1 MNVPRKLL
9 FSILMFLVVVL
20 FGIFGYTWIEGW
32 DLLDSLYMTIITL
45 STVGY
50 GEVREIGPGGRI
62 FTVLLIVFG
71 LFTITYIV
79 GLVAETLVAG
89 EIRSVLGRRKVS
101 KKIKSLR
108 DHYIICG
115 YGRIGS
121 IICKELTRKAIPLM
135 VIEKDE
141 RVQEQLEEDK
151 ILYLDGDATQE
162 ETLLEAGIEKAKG
175 LVSVVSSD
183 AENVYICLTARG
195 LNPRLYILSRA
206 EDEASERKLLRAGA
220 NKVILPYI
228 LGGRRM
234 VQAIIRPTVS
244 DFLESAVHDQ
254 SFELAIEEITV
265 GEDSRLVNQS
275 LVDSGI
281 RQEMDVI
288 IIGIKQKA
296 GTMIFNPSSQTEIQ
310 PDDILIAMGRNKDLE
325 TLRRVLTPSMNTVSV

>member
-1 MNVPRKLL
+1 MNVPKKLL
-9 FSILMFLVVVL
+9 FLIIMFLVVVL

-50 GEVREIGPGGRI
+50 GEVREIGPGGRV
-62 FTVLLIVFG
+62 FTILLIIFG
-71 LFTITYIV
+71 VSIITYTV
-79 GLVAETLVAG
+79 SLVVETLIAG
-89 EIRSVLGRRKVS
+89 EIRSALGRRKVS
-101 KKIKSLR
+101 KKIKSLK

-121 IICKELTRKAIPLM
+121 IICKGLTRKAIPLM
-135 VIEKDE
+135 VIEKG
-141 RVQEQLEEDK
+141 EQVWEHLEEDK
-151 ILYLDGDATQE
+151 ILYLDGDAAHE

-220 NKVILPYI
+220 NKVILPYM

-254 SFELAIEEITV
+254 SFELGIEEIAV

-281 RQEMDVI
+281 RQEMDII

-296 GTMIFNPSSQTEIQ
+296 GTMIFNPSSQAEIQ

>member
-9 FSILMFLVVVL
+9 LSILMLLVVVL
-20 FGIFGYTWIEGW
+20 FGICGYTWIEGW

-50 GEVREIGPGGRI
+50 GEVREIGPSGRV

-121 IICKELTRKAIPLM
+121 IICKGLTRKAIPLM

-141 RVQEQLEEDK
+141 QAQEQLEEDE
-151 ILYLDGDATQE
+151 ILYLQGDATHE
-162 ETLLEAGIEKAKG
+162 ETLLEAGIAKAKG

-195 LNPRLYILSRA
+195 LSPRLYILSRA

-281 RQEMDVI
+281 RQEMDII
-288 IIGIKQKA
+288 IIGIKQKD
-296 GTMIFNPSSQTEIQ
+296 GTMIFNPSSQAEIQ
-310 PDDILIAMGRNKDLE
+310 SDDILIAMGRNKDLE

>member
-50 GEVREIGPGGRI
+50 GEVREIGPGGRV

-141 RVQEQLEEDK
+141 HVQEQLEEDK
-151 ILYLDGDATQE
+151 ILYLDGDATHE
-162 ETLLEAGIEKAKG
+162 ETLLEVGIEKAKG

-195 LNPRLYILSRA
+195 LNPRLYILTRA

-234 VQAIIRPTVS
+234 VQAIIKPTVS

-275 LVDSGI
+275 LVGSGI

-288 IIGIKQKA
+288 IIGIKQKV

-310 PDDILIAMGRNKDLE
+310 SDDILIAMGRNKDLE

>member
-9 FSILMFLVVVL
+9 LSILMLLVVVL
-20 FGIFGYTWIEGW
+20 FGICGYTWIEGW

-50 GEVREIGPGGRI
+50 GEVREIGPSGRV

-121 IICKELTRKAIPLM
+121 IICKGLTRKAIPLM

-141 RVQEQLEEDK
+141 QVQEQLEEDE
-151 ILYLDGDATQE
+151 ILYLQGDATHE
-162 ETLLEAGIEKAKG
+162 ETLLEAGIAKAKG

-195 LNPRLYILSRA
+195 LSPRLYILSRA

-296 GTMIFNPSSQTEIQ
+296 GTMIFNPSSQTKIQ
-310 PDDILIAMGRNKDLE
+310 SDDILIAMGRNKDLE

>member
-1 MNVPRKLL
+1 MNVPKKLL

-32 DLLDSLYMTIITL
+32 NLLDSLYMTIITL

-50 GEVREIGPGGRI
+50 GEVREIGPGGRV

-141 RVQEQLEEDK
+141 HVQEELEQDE
-151 ILYLDGDATQE
+151 ILYLQGDATHE

-265 GEDSRLVNQS
+265 GEDSRLANQS

-296 GTMIFNPSSQTEIQ
+296 GTMIFNPSSQTKIQ
-310 PDDILIAMGRNKDLE
+310 SDDILIAMGRNKDLE

>member
-1 MNVPRKLL
+1 MNVPKKLL

-32 DLLDSLYMTIITL
+32 NFLDSLYMTIITL

-50 GEVREIGPGGRI
+50 GEVREIGPGGRV

-101 KKIKSLR
+101 KKIKSLK

-121 IICKELTRKAIPLM
+121 IICKGLTRKAIPLM

-141 RVQEQLEEDK
+141 HVQEELEQDE
-151 ILYLDGDATQE
+151 ILYLQGDATHE

-265 GEDSRLVNQS
+265 GEDSRLANRS

-288 IIGIKQKA
+288 IIGIKEKD
-296 GTMIFNPSSQTEIQ
+296 GEILFNPSSRTKIKSG
-310 PDDILIAMGRNKDLE
+310 DILIAMGRNKDLE
-325 TLRRVLTPSMNTVSV
+325 RLRKAVNPSMNTVNA

>member
-9 FSILMFLVVVL
+9 LSILMLLVVVL
-20 FGIFGYTWIEGW
+20 FGICGYTWIEGW

-50 GEVREIGPGGRI
+50 GEVREIGPSGRV

-121 IICKELTRKAIPLM
+121 IICKGLTRKAIPLM

-141 RVQEQLEEDK
+141 QVQEQLEEDE
-151 ILYLDGDATQE
+151 ILYLQGDATHE
-162 ETLLEAGIEKAKG
+162 ETLLEAGIAKAKG

-195 LNPRLYILSRA
+195 LSPRLYILSRA

-265 GEDSRLVNQS
+265 GEDSRLANQS

-296 GTMIFNPSSQTEIQ
+296 GTMIFNPSSHTKIQ
-310 PDDILIAMGRNKDLE
+310 SDDILIAMGRNKDLE
-325 TLRRVLTPSMNTVSV
+325 TLRRALTPSMNTVSV

>member
-1 MNVPRKLL
+1 MNVPKKLL

-32 DLLDSLYMTIITL
+32 NLLDSLYMTIITL

-50 GEVREIGPGGRI
+50 GEVREIGPGGRV

-121 IICKELTRKAIPLM
+121 IICKGLTRKAIPLM

-141 RVQEQLEEDK
+141 HVQEELEQDE
-151 ILYLDGDATQE
+151 ILYLQGDATHE

-195 LNPRLYILSRA
+195 LSPRLYILSRA

-220 NKVILPYI
+220 NKVILPYM

-254 SFELAIEEITV
+254 SFELGIEEITV

-296 GTMIFNPSSQTEIQ
+296 GTMIFNPSSQTKIQ

-325 TLRRVLTPSMNTVSV
+325 SLRRVLTPSMNTVSV

>member
-265 GEDSRLVNQS
+265 GEDSRLANQS

-296 GTMIFNPSSQTEIQ
+296 GTMIFNPSSQTKIQ
-310 PDDILIAMGRNKDLE
+310 SDDILIAMGRNKDLE

>member
-1 MNVPRKLL
+1 MYAPKKLL
-9 FSILMFLVVVL
+9 VPVFMFLVLVVS
-20 FGIFGYTWIEGW
+20 GILGYMSIEGW

-62 FTVLLIVFG
+62 FTVFLIVFG
-71 LFTITYIV
+71 LFIITYLV
-79 GLVAETLVAG
+79 GLAAETLIAG
-89 EIRSVLGRRKVS
+89 EIRAVLGRRKVG
-101 KKIKSLR
+101 KRIKSLR

-121 IICKELTRKAIPLM
+121 IICRELTGKSIPLI

-141 RVQEQLEEDK
+141 RVHEQLEEDN
-151 ILYLDGDATQE
+151 ILYLDRDATDE
-162 ETLLEAGIEKAKG
+162 ETLTEAGIGTAKG

-183 AENVYICLTARG
+183 AENVYVCLTARG

-206 EDEASERKLLRAGA
+206 EDEISERKLLRAGA
-220 NKVILPYI
+220 DKVVLPYM

-244 DFLESAVHDQ
+244 DFLESAIHDK
-254 SFELAIEEITV
+254 SFELDIEEITA
-265 GEDSRLVNQS
+265 GEGSTLIDQT

-288 IIGIKQKA
+288 IIGIKQEDD
-296 GTMIFNPSSQTEIQ
+296 TMIFNPSSHTTINRG
-310 PDDILIAMGRNKDLE
+310 DTLIAMGRNKDLE
-325 TLRRVLTPSMNTVSV
+325 RLRKALTPALNGV

>member
-1 MNVPRKLL
+1 
-9 FSILMFLVVVL
+9 
-20 FGIFGYTWIEGW
+20 
-32 DLLDSLYMTIITL
+32 MTIITL

-50 GEVREIGPGGRI
+50 GEVREIGPGGRV

-121 IICKELTRKAIPLM
+121 IICKGLTRKAIPLM

-141 RVQEQLEEDK
+141 HVQEELEQDE
-151 ILYLDGDATQE
+151 ILYLQGDATHE

-195 LNPRLYILSRA
+195 LSPRLYILSRA

-265 GEDSRLVNQS
+265 GEDSRLANQS

-296 GTMIFNPSSQTEIQ
+296 GTMIFNPSSQTKIQ

-325 TLRRVLTPSMNTVSV
+325 SLRRVLTPSMNTVSV

>member
-1 MNVPRKLL
+1 MNVPKKLL

-32 DLLDSLYMTIITL
+32 NLLDSLYMTIITL

-50 GEVREIGPGGRI
+50 GEVREIGPGGRV

-121 IICKELTRKAIPLM
+121 IICKGLTRKAIPLM

-141 RVQEQLEEDK
+141 HVQEELEQDE
-151 ILYLDGDATQE
+151 ILYLQGDATHE

-265 GEDSRLVNQS
+265 GEDSRLANQS

-296 GTMIFNPSSQTEIQ
+296 GTMIFNPSSQTKIQ
-310 PDDILIAMGRNKDLE
+310 SDDILIAMGRNKDLE
-325 TLRRVLTPSMNTVSV
+325 TLRRALTPSMNTVSV

>member
-32 DLLDSLYMTIITL
+32 NLLDSLYMTIITL

-50 GEVREIGPGGRI
+50 GEVREIGPGGRV

-121 IICKELTRKAIPLM
+121 IICKGLTRKAIPLM

-141 RVQEQLEEDK
+141 HVQEQLEEDK
-151 ILYLDGDATQE
+151 ILYLDGDATHE

-296 GTMIFNPSSQTEIQ
+296 GTMIFNPSSQTKIQ

>member
-1 MNVPRKLL
+1 MYL
-9 FSILMFLVVVL
+9 
-20 FGIFGYTWIEGW
+20 EGW

-50 GEVREIGPGGRI
+50 GEVREIGPGGRV
-62 FTVLLIVFG
+62 FTVLLIIFG
-71 LFTITYIV
+71 VSIITYTV
-79 GLVAETLVAG
+79 SLVVETLIAG

-121 IICKELTRKAIPLM
+121 IICKGLTRKAIPLM

-141 RVQEQLEEDK
+141 QVLEELEQDK
-151 ILYLDGDATQE
+151 TLCLQGDAAHE
-162 ETLLEAGIEKAKG
+162 ETLVEAGIEKAKG

-220 NKVILPYI
+220 NKVILPYM

-254 SFELAIEEITV
+254 SFELAIEELTV
-265 GEDSRLVNQS
+265 GADSSLVNQS
-275 LVDSGI
+275 LVDSDI
-281 RQEMDVI
+281 RQEMDII

-296 GTMIFNPSSQTEIQ
+296 GTMIFNPSSQTKIQ
-310 PDDILIAMGRNKDLE
+310 SDDILIAMGRDKDLE
-325 TLRRVLTPSMNTVSV
+325 RLRRVLTPSVNTVSV

>member
-32 DLLDSLYMTIITL
+32 DFLDSLYMTIITL

-50 GEVREIGPGGRI
+50 GEVREIGPGGRV

-141 RVQEQLEEDK
+141 HVQEQLEEDK
-151 ILYLDGDATQE
+151 ILYLDGDATHE
-162 ETLLEAGIEKAKG
+162 ETLLEVGIEKAKG

>member
-9 FSILMFLVVVL
+9 FSILMLLVVVL

-32 DLLDSLYMTIITL
+32 NLLDSLYMTIITL

-50 GEVREIGPGGRI
+50 GEVREIGPGGRV

-121 IICKELTRKAIPLM
+121 IICKGLTRKAIPLM

-141 RVQEQLEEDK
+141 HVQEELEQDE
-151 ILYLDGDATQE
+151 ILYLQGDATHE

-220 NKVILPYI
+220 NKVILPYM

-234 VQAIIRPTVS
+234 VQAIIKPTVS

-254 SFELAIEEITV
+254 NFELAIEEITV
-265 GEDSRLVNQS
+265 GEDSRLANQS

-281 RQEMDVI
+281 RQKMDII
-288 IIGIKQKA
+288 IIGIKLKD

-325 TLRRVLTPSMNTVSV
+325 RLRKALNPSMNTVNA

>member
-1 MNVPRKLL
+1 MNVPKKLL
-9 FSILMFLVVVL
+9 FLIIMFLVVVL

-50 GEVREIGPGGRI
+50 GEVREIGPGGRV

-121 IICKELTRKAIPLM
+121 IICKGLTRKAIPLM

-141 RVQEQLEEDK
+141 HVQEELEQDE
-151 ILYLDGDATQE
+151 ILYLQGDATHE

-195 LNPRLYILSRA
+195 LSPRLYILSRA

-265 GEDSRLVNQS
+265 GEDSRLANRS

-296 GTMIFNPSSQTEIQ
+296 GTMIFNPSSQTKIQ
-310 PDDILIAMGRNKDLE
+310 SDDILIAMGRNKDLE

>member
-1 MNVPRKLL
+1 MNVPKKLL

-32 DLLDSLYMTIITL
+32 NFLDSLYMTIITL

-50 GEVREIGPGGRI
+50 GEVREIGPGGRV

-121 IICKELTRKAIPLM
+121 IICKGLTRKAIPLM

-141 RVQEQLEEDK
+141 HVQEELEQDE
-151 ILYLDGDATQE
+151 ILYLQGDATHE

-265 GEDSRLVNQS
+265 GEDSRLANQS

-296 GTMIFNPSSQTEIQ
+296 GTMIFNPSSQTKIQ
-310 PDDILIAMGRNKDLE
+310 SDDILIAMGRNKDLE
-325 TLRRVLTPSMNTVSV
+325 TLRRVLTPSMNTVNA

>member
-9 FSILMFLVVVL
+9 FSILMLLVVVL
-20 FGIFGYTWIEGW
+20 FGICGYTWIEGW

-50 GEVREIGPGGRI
+50 GEVREIGPSGRV

-121 IICKELTRKAIPLM
+121 IICKGLTRKAIPLM

-141 RVQEQLEEDK
+141 QVQEQLEEDE
-151 ILYLDGDATQE
+151 ILYLQGDATHE
-162 ETLLEAGIEKAKG
+162 ETLLEAGIAKAKG

-195 LNPRLYILSRA
+195 LSPRLYILSRA

-281 RQEMDVI
+281 RQEMDII
-288 IIGIKQKA
+288 IIGIKQKD
-296 GTMIFNPSSQTEIQ
+296 GTMIFNPSSQAEIQ
-310 PDDILIAMGRNKDLE
+310 SDDILIAMGRNKDLE

>member
-1 MNVPRKLL
+1 MNVPKKLL
-9 FSILMFLVVVL
+9 FPVIIFLILLL
-20 FGIFGYTWIEGW
+20 SGIFGYMYIEGW
-32 DLLDSLYMTIITL
+32 NLLDSLYMTIITL

-50 GEVREIGPGGRI
+50 GEAHEIGPGGRV
-62 FTVLLIVFG
+62 FTILLIIFG
-71 LFTITYIV
+71 VSIITYTV
-79 GLVAETLVAG
+79 SLVVETLIAG

-121 IICKELTRKAIPLM
+121 IICKGLTRKAIPLM
-135 VIEKDE
+135 VIEKG
-141 RVQEQLEEDK
+141 EQVWEHLEEDK
-151 ILYLDGDATQE
+151 ILYLDGDAAHE

-220 NKVILPYI
+220 NKVILPYM

-254 SFELAIEEITV
+254 SFELGIEEITV
-265 GEDSRLVNQS
+265 GEDSRLANQS

-281 RQEMDVI
+281 RQEMDII
-288 IIGIKQKA
+288 IIGIKQKD
-296 GTMIFNPSSQTEIQ
+296 GTMIFNPSSQAEIQ
-310 PDDILIAMGRNKDLE
+310 PDDILIAMGRNKDLA

>member
-1 MNVPRKLL
+1 MNVPKKLL

-32 DLLDSLYMTIITL
+32 NLLDSLYMTIITL

-50 GEVREIGPGGRI
+50 GEVREIGPGGRV

-121 IICKELTRKAIPLM
+121 IICKGLTRKAIPLM

-141 RVQEQLEEDK
+141 QVQEQLEEDE
-151 ILYLDGDATQE
+151 ILYLQGDATHE

-265 GEDSRLVNQS
+265 GEDSRLANQS

-296 GTMIFNPSSQTEIQ
+296 GTMIFNPSSQTKIQ
-310 PDDILIAMGRNKDLE
+310 SDDILIAMGRNKDLE
-325 TLRRVLTPSMNTVSV
+325 TLRRALTPSMNTVSV

>member
-9 FSILMFLVVVL
+9 FPIIIFLILLL
-20 FGIFGYTWIEGW
+20 SGIFGYMYLEGW

-50 GEVREIGPGGRI
+50 GEVREIGPGGRV
-62 FTVLLIVFG
+62 FTVLLIIFG
-71 LFTITYIV
+71 VSIITYTV
-79 GLVAETLVAG
+79 SLVVETLIAG

-121 IICKELTRKAIPLM
+121 IICKGLTRKAIPLM

-141 RVQEQLEEDK
+141 QVLEELEQDK
-151 ILYLDGDATQE
+151 TLCLQGDAAHE
-162 ETLLEAGIEKAKG
+162 ETLVEAGIEKAKG

-220 NKVILPYI
+220 NKVILPYM

-254 SFELAIEEITV
+254 SFELAIEELTV
-265 GEDSRLVNQS
+265 GADSSLVNQS
-275 LVDSGI
+275 LVDSDI
-281 RQEMDVI
+281 RQEMDII

-296 GTMIFNPSSQTEIQ
+296 GTMIFNPSSQTKIQ
-310 PDDILIAMGRNKDLE
+310 SDDILIAMGRDKDLE
-325 TLRRVLTPSMNTVSV
+325 RLRRVLTPSVNTVSV

>member
-9 FSILMFLVVVL
+9 FSILMLLVVVL
-20 FGIFGYTWIEGW
+20 FGICGYTWIEGW

-50 GEVREIGPGGRI
+50 GEVREIGPSGRV

-121 IICKELTRKAIPLM
+121 IICKGLTRKAIPLM

-141 RVQEQLEEDK
+141 QVQEQLEEDE
-151 ILYLDGDATQE
+151 ILYLQGDATHE
-162 ETLLEAGIEKAKG
+162 ETLLEAGIAKAKG

-195 LNPRLYILSRA
+195 LSPRLYILSRA

-265 GEDSRLVNQS
+265 GEDSRLANQS

-281 RQEMDVI
+281 RQEMDII
-288 IIGIKQKA
+288 IIGIKQKD
-296 GTMIFNPSSQTEIQ
+296 GTMIFNPSSQAEIQ
-310 PDDILIAMGRNKDLE
+310 SDDILIAMGRNKDLE

>member
-1 MNVPRKLL
+1 MYAPKKLL
-9 FSILMFLVVVL
+9 VPVFMFLVLVVT
-20 FGIFGYTWIEGW
+20 GILGYMSIEGW
-32 DLLDSLYMTIITL
+32 NLLDSIYMTIITL

-62 FTVLLIVFG
+62 FTVFLIVFG
-71 LFTITYIV
+71 LFIITYLV
-79 GLVAETLVAG
+79 SLVAEALVAV
-89 EIRSVLGRRKVS
+89 EIRAVLGRRKVG
-101 KKIKSLR
+101 KRIKSLR

-121 IICKELTRKAIPLM
+121 IICRELTGKSIPLI

-141 RVQEQLEEDK
+141 RVHEQLEEDK
-151 ILYLDGDATQE
+151 VLYLDRDATDE
-162 ETLLEAGIEKAKG
+162 ETLTEAGIETAKG

-183 AENVYICLTARG
+183 AENVYVCLTARG

-206 EDEASERKLLRAGA
+206 EDEISERKLLRAGA
-220 NKVILPYI
+220 NKVVLPYM

-244 DFLESAVHDQ
+244 DFLESAIHDK
-254 SFELAIEEITV
+254 SFELDIEEITA
-265 GEDSRLVNQS
+265 GEGSPLIDQT

-288 IIGIKQKA
+288 IIGIKQEDD
-296 GTMIFNPSSQTEIQ
+296 TMIFNPSSRTKINRG
-310 PDDILIAMGRNKDLE
+310 DTLIAMGRNKDLE
-325 TLRRVLTPSMNTVSV
+325 KLRKALTPALNGIYS

>member
-9 FSILMFLVVVL
+9 FSILMLLVVVL

-50 GEVREIGPGGRI
+50 GEVREIGPSGRV

-121 IICKELTRKAIPLM
+121 IICKGLTRKAIPLM

-141 RVQEQLEEDK
+141 QVQEQLEEDE
-151 ILYLDGDATQE
+151 ILYLQGDATHE
-162 ETLLEAGIEKAKG
+162 ETLLEAGIAKAKG

-195 LNPRLYILSRA
+195 LSPRLYILSRA

-254 SFELAIEEITV
+254 SFELAIEEISV
-265 GEDSRLVNQS
+265 GEDSSLANQS

-296 GTMIFNPSSQTEIQ
+296 GTMIFNPSSQTKIQ
-310 PDDILIAMGRNKDLE
+310 SDDILIAMGRNKDLE

>member
-1 MNVPRKLL
+1 MNVPKKLL
-9 FSILMFLVVVL
+9 FPIIIFLILLL
-20 FGIFGYTWIEGW
+20 SGIFGYMYIEGW
-32 DLLDSLYMTIITL
+32 DFLDSLYMTIITV

-50 GEVREIGPGGRI
+50 GEVREIGPGGRV

-71 LFTITYIV
+71 VSIITYTV
-79 GLVAETLVAG
+79 SLVVETLVAG

-101 KKIKSLR
+101 KKIKSLK

-121 IICKELTRKAIPLM
+121 IICKGLTRKAIPLM

-141 RVQEQLEEDK
+141 HVQEELEQDE
-151 ILYLDGDATQE
+151 ILYLQGDATHE

-195 LNPRLYILSRA
+195 LNPPLYILSRA

-265 GEDSRLVNQS
+265 GEDSRLANRS
-275 LVDSGI
+275 LVNSGI

-288 IIGIKQKA
+288 IIGIKEKD
-296 GTMIFNPSSQTEIQ
+296 GEILFNPSSRTKIKSG
-310 PDDILIAMGRNKDLE
+310 DILIAMGRNKDLE
-325 TLRRVLTPSMNTVSV
+325 RLRKAVNPSMNTVNA